1 MSHIIIKASTHQ
13 EWLDARRGGIGSSEV
28 ATLLGVN
35 PWQTP
40 YQLWLQKTR
49 RVPEEEKESFLM
61 KAGHYLEDAVS
72 RFCADETG
80 LQIIKNSS
88 AEFVVVNRER
98 PYLRVSPDRYAW
110 KPGARRT
117 KGNKVIIECKTT
129 QNSVDEDNIPPYWFV
144 QVMYQ
149 LGVTEMEEAVIAWL
163 TQGRSFGYKW
173 LTFDKDFYEDV
184 IVDTVERF
192 WVDNIKGGRE
202 PELTNID
209 DVLIKYPKQTEGSR
223 VMATEEIIDIYEEL
237 KATNEELKRLKE
249 LKERAEEQIK
259 MSMLDGET
267 LYIPA
272 TLEHPSRT
280 LATWKKSK
288 DSTVFDVDRFQ
299 TENPQEYNKYLIPK
313 PGIRRFNL
321 K

>member
-1 MSHIIIKASTHQ
+1 MSNIVIKASTHQ

-40 YQLWLQKTR
+40 YQLWLQKTS
-49 RVPEEEKESFLM
+49 PFPKEQEESFLM

-88 AEFVVVNRER
+88 AEFVVVNREK
-98 PYLRVSPDRYAW
+98 PYLRVSPDRYGW
-110 KPGARRT
+110 KPGARKT
-117 KGNKVIIECKTT
+117 KANKVIIECKTT
-129 QNSVDEDNIPPYWFV
+129 QNSIEEDNIPPYWFV

-149 LGVTEMEEAVIAWL
+149 LGVTELDEAVIAWL

-173 LTFDKDFYEDV
+173 LTFDKDFYNDV
-184 IVDTVERF
+184 IVETVERF
-192 WVDNIKGGRE
+192 WVDNVLGKKE
-202 PELTNID
+202 PELTSIE
-209 DVLIKYPKQTEGSR
+209 DVLIKYPTHQEGLR
-223 VMATEEIIDIYEEL
+223 IPATEEIIDVYNEL
-237 KATNEELKRLKE
+237 KETNEELKRLKG
-249 LKERAEEQIK
+249 LKEEAEQKIK
-259 MSMLDGET
+259 MSMLDGES

-272 TLEHPSRT
+272 TAESPSRV

-288 DSTVFDVDRFQ
+288 DGLAFDVDKFQ
-299 TENPQEYNKYLIPK
+299 TEQPSLYNQYLIPK